1 MKCPNC
7 QNKTE
12 SYICPE
18 CGFDFSL
25 WYAGYSTLSYINNV
39 EPRVNLSAVKPEIP
53 KSTKKRFKPV
63 LAAAFVALLAV
74 FVVIILRSG
83 NSHSNDDE
91 TRNKLYL
98 NLIEDYERKY
108 GALSFPTDEERR
120 ASDGKIWAQNARG
133 LCYTKLLDFNNDGCE
148 ELLLA
153 YYYDE
158 EGLATP
164 LSYTVEVWA
173 YTEENI
179 FCAYRSSAFLTGA
192 EGISV
197 AYEKMNGVNYVL
209 QCNYEPDLNISFYRF
224 NGESFV
230 FDHVVDGP
238 SGDYIYENIGLVDSV
253 ENQHGLSYISFIS
266 GDCDNILSNSISR
279 VKNQLS

>member
-1 MKCPNC
+1 MKCPSC

-25 WYAGYSTLSYINNV
+25 WYAGYPALSYINNV
-39 EPRVNLSAVKPEIP
+39 EPRVNPSAVKPEIP

-63 LAAAFVALLAV
+63 LAAAFVALLVV
-74 FVVIILRSG
+74 FICIILCG
-83 NSHSNDDE
+83 CNSHSNDDE

-98 NLIEDYERKY
+98 SLIEDYESKY
-108 GALSFPTDEERR
+108 GALSFPTDEEWR
-120 ASDGKIWAQNARG
+120 ASDGKIWAKNARG

-158 EGLATP
+158 EGLTTP

-192 EGISV
+192 EGLSV
-197 AYEKMNGVNYVL
+197 VYGEMNGVNYIL
-209 QCNYEPDLNISFYRF
+209 QCNTETDWNISFYRF
-224 NGESFV
+224 NGEDFV
-230 FDHVVDGP
+230 LDHVVDDP
-238 SGDYIYENIGLVDSV
+238 SIDFIYENFGLADYV
-253 ENQHGLSYISFIS
+253 ENQHGLSYISLIS
-266 GDCDNILSNSISR
+266 GDNDNVLSNSISR
-279 VKNQLS
+279 VKKQLS

>member
-1 MKCPNC
+1 M
-7 QNKTE
+7 
-12 SYICPE
+12 ILA
-18 CGFDFSL
+18 CGTP
-25 WYAGYSTLSYINNV
+25 YPTLSYINNV
-39 EPRVNLSAVKPEIP
+39 EPRVNPSAVKPEIP

-63 LAAAFVALLAV
+63 LAAAFVALLVV
-74 FVVIILRSG
+74 FICIILCG
-83 NSHSNDDE
+83 CNSHSNDDE

-98 NLIEDYERKY
+98 SLIEDYESKY

-120 ASDGKIWAQNARG
+120 ASDGKIWAKNARG

-164 LSYTVEVWA
+164 LSYTVEVWT

-192 EGISV
+192 EGLSV
-197 AYEKMNGVNYVL
+197 VYGEMNGVNYIL
-209 QCNYEPDLNISFYRF
+209 QCNTETDWNISFYRF
-224 NGESFV
+224 NGEDFV
-230 FDHVVDGP
+230 LDHVVDDP
-238 SGDYIYENIGLVDSV
+238 SMDFIYENFGLADYV
-253 ENQHGLSYISFIS
+253 ENQHGLSYISLLS
-266 GDCDNILSNSISR
+266 GDNDNVLSNSISR
-279 VKNQLS
+279 VKKQLS